1 MNLLQTLI
9 AFVFAL
15 GTLVIFHEL
24 GHYMVARLCGV
35 KVLRFSVGMGK
46 VIFSRRF
53 GADQTEWV
61 ISALPLGGYVKMLD
75 AREQTLDTLAPEDK
89 KREFTSQ
96 NVWKRI
102 AIVAAGP
109 VANFI
114 LAILLFAALYTYGI
128 PEPVAN
134 IRVVPEQSVAY
145 KAGLRGGE
153 RVTAVNGEAITLWT
167 DLRWR
172 IVQLAIDKRTAN
184 LDVSRPDP
192 ADSKGTL
199 LSTITVPLDSVTA
212 KDLESDFLGRLG
224 ISLAMPPA
232 VLGKIM
238 PDGPAMQGG
247 LQEGDLILAVDGK
260 PVVDGLALIELLQG
274 SANKSLQLTGQRAGR
289 DFAAIVTPEGQAQG
303 DRIIGKI
310 KAEVSMIPAMV
321 TVRAGPIDAIVKGA
335 NRTWDT
341 SVLTLKMLGKMLV
354 GEVSLKNITGPIT
367 IADYAGQTAR
377 IGIVSYISFIAF
389 ISISLGVM
397 NLLPIPVLDG
407 GLLLY
412 YFVEVFTG
420 RPVSARFGE
429 IAQRAG
435 MGILMTLMLLAV
447 FNDIVR
453 LIS

>member
-15 GTLVIFHEL
+15 GILVIIHEL
-24 GHYMVARLCGV
+24 GHFLVARLCGV

-75 AREQTLDTLAPEDK
+75 AREQNLDALSPQDK
-89 KREFTSQ
+89 QREFTCQ

-109 VANFI
+109 IANFI
-114 LAILLFAALYTYGI
+114 LAILLFASLYIHGI
-128 PEPVAN
+128 PEPIAK
-134 IRVVPEQSVAY
+134 IRIVPEQSVAY

-153 RVTAVNGEAITLWT
+153 RVTAVNGEAIELWS

-172 IVQLAIDKRTAN
+172 MVQLVIEKSAAK
-184 LDVSRPDP
+184 LDVSLPDP
-192 ADSKGTL
+192 ADPKGTL
-199 LSTITVPLDSVTA
+199 LDTVTVPLDSLTP
-212 KDLESDFLGRLG
+212 DELEGDFLGGLG
-224 ISLAMPPA
+224 LSLARPPA
-232 VLGKIM
+232 VLGKIV

-260 PVVDGLALIELLQG
+260 PVIDGLAFIDMLRD
-274 SANKSLQLTGQRAGR
+274 SANKPLKVTGQRAGR
-289 DFAAIVTPEGQAQG
+289 EFAATVTPEAQTQG
-303 DRIIGKI
+303 DRIVGKI

-321 TVRAGPIDAIVKGA
+321 TVSAAPIDAIFKGA

-341 SVLTLKMLGKMLV
+341 SVLSLKMLGKMLV
-354 GEVSLKNITGPIT
+354 GEVSLKNISGPIT

-412 YFVEVFTG
+412 YFVEVLTG
-420 RPVSARFGE
+420 RAVSARFSE

-435 MGILMTLMLLAV
+435 MGILMTLMLVAV